1 MKMLKRFIVKKN
13 ERGLLYSE
21 GDFLAV
27 LEPGTYRRFD
37 PYDRL
42 SLESF
47 SLNTPQ
53 FEHRLAGY
61 LRQSEPELVERYFT
75 RMDLGDNEAGLRYEP
90 ARRALA
96 GLDAVLLVQVPAFQ
110 IGVLKVDG
118 ALAGLLQAGQYGF
131 WRYNRQVSVELVDT
145 RIQRWR
151 SAARRSSPATRSAC
165 A

>member
-47 SLNTPQ
+47 SLNT
-53 FEHRLAGY
+53 
-61 LRQSEPELVERYFT
+61 
-75 RMDLGDNEAGLRYEP
+75 
-90 ARRALA
+90 
-96 GLDAVLLVQVPAFQ
+96 
-110 IGVLKVDG
+110 
-118 ALAGLLQAGQYGF
+118 
-131 WRYNRQVSVELVDT
+131 
-145 RIQRWR
+145 R
-151 SAARRSSPATRSAC
+151 SLNTAWPATCGRANRNWWSATSPGWTWATTRPAC
-165 A
+165 ATRTACWWSCSHRAAADCTGKARPSSAWSAST

>member
-61 LRQSEPELVERYFT
+61 LRQSEPQLVERYFT
-75 RMDLGDNEAGLRYEP
+75 RMDLGDNEAGLRYE
-90 ARRALA
+90 
-96 GLDAVLLVQVPAFQ
+96 D
-110 IGVLKVDG
+110 GVL
-118 ALAGLLQAGQYGF
+118 
-131 WRYNRQVSVELVDT
+131 VELLAPGS
-145 RIQRWR
+145 RRLYWKAR
-151 SAARRSSPATRSAC
+151 PSSAWSAST
-165 A
+165 

>member
-53 FEHRLAGY
+53 FEHRL
-61 LRQSEPELVERYFT
+61 
-75 RMDLGDNEAGLRYEP
+75 
-90 ARRALA
+90 
-96 GLDAVLLVQVPAFQ
+96 
-110 IGVLKVDG
+110 
-118 ALAGLLQAGQYGF
+118 
-131 WRYNRQVSVELVDT
+131 
-145 RIQRWR
+145 
-151 SAARRSSPATRSAC
+151 
-165 A
+165 

>member
-53 FEHRLAGY
+53 
-61 LRQSEPELVERYFT
+61 
-75 RMDLGDNEAGLRYEP
+75 
-90 ARRALA
+90 
-96 GLDAVLLVQVPAFQ
+96 
-110 IGVLKVDG
+110 
-118 ALAGLLQAGQYGF
+118 
-131 WRYNRQVSVELVDT
+131 
-145 RIQRWR
+145 
-151 SAARRSSPATRSAC
+151 
-165 A
+165 